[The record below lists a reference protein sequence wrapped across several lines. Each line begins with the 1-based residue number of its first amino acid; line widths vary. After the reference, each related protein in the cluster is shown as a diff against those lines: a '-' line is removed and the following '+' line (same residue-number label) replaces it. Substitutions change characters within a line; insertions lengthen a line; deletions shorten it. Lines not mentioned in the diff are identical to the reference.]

1 MCFTQ
6 ALREEIAEQTEKLKT
21 LTDEQSS
28 RYGTSTAHLP
38 PDVTEQLQALDALQ
52 VRVSAQLQR
61 GDDALGQVRR
71 DKQVFDDG
79 VREVADWL
87 ATAEAT
93 ISADAGERDAQQ
105 SQQQVQVRDG
115 LQLST
120 QIVSLELFAKITDA
134 QLCVRCILLLDIR
147 QYVYD

>member
-71 DKQVFDDG
+71 DKQVFDGG
-79 VREVADWL
+79 VRDVADWL
-87 ATAEAT
+87 ATAAAT
-93 ISADAGERDAQQ
+93 ISGDAERDAQQ

-115 LQLST
+115 LQVSTKTTSLSM
-120 QIVSLELFAKITDA
+120 
-134 QLCVRCILLLDIR
+134 
-147 QYVYD
+147 YM